1 MADIDARLDF
11 NVAGKHYVD
20 DQCINCGV
28 CNEIAPELFKTED
41 DEGYAFVAKQP
52 VGDEELELMK
62 ESIES
67 CPVES
72 IGDDG

>member
-11 NVAGKHYVD
+11 NVAGKYYVD

-28 CNEIAPELFKTED
+28 CNEIAPELFKIED

-52 VGDEELELMK
+52 AGDDDAELMK
-62 ESIES
+62 EAIES
-67 CPVES
+67 CPVEA